1 MSAVSWSFHMKTA
14 VGLFDNPKLVNQII
28 GEVEAIGLPR
38 NHIRALG
45 EPLDFAV
52 TGITE
57 IAHIEF
63 ELELMREL
71 RRIGTTKAEAET
83 YIRGLRHG
91 KVLVFAT
98 GPDNDDKVD
107 AAAEIM
113 NRRGAVEIEEVRG
126 PAPHLPS
133 MIRQGSMAI
142 AEPDIQSGRI
152 RQAGG
157 GACCFVW

>member
-1 MSAVSWSFHMKTA
+1 MKTA
-14 VGLFDNPKLVNQII
+14 IGLFDNPKLVNQIM
-28 GEVEAIGLPR
+28 EAVEAIGLPR
-38 NHIRALG
+38 NHIHALG

-52 TGITE
+52 TGIME

-83 YIRGLRHG
+83 YIQGVRHG

-98 GPDNDDKVD
+98 GPDDKVD

-113 NRRGAVEIEEVRG
+113 NRCGASEIEEVQG
-126 PAPHLPS
+126 SEPHLPS
-133 MIRQGSMAI
+133 LIRHGSVAI
-142 AEPDIQSGRI
+142 AEPDTQTGRI

>member
-1 MSAVSWSFHMKTA
+1 MKTA

-38 NHIRALG
+38 NHIHAVG

-52 TGITE
+52 TGIME
-57 IAHIEF
+57 IPHIEF
-63 ELELMREL
+63 EVELMREL
-71 RRIGTTKAEAET
+71 RRIGTTPAEADT
-83 YIRGLRHG
+83 YIRGVRHG

-98 GPDNDDKVD
+98 GPDDTVD

-113 NRRGAVEIEEVRG
+113 NRRGAVEMEEVQG
-126 PAPHLPS
+126 PEPHLPS
-133 MIRQGSMAI
+133 LIRQGSVAT
-142 AEPDIQSGRI
+142 AEPEVQSGRI
-152 RQAGG
+152 RQPGG